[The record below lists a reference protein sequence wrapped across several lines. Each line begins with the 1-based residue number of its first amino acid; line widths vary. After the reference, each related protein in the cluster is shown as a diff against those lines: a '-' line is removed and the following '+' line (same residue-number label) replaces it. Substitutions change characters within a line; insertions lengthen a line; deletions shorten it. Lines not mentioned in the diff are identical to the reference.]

1 VTVLAVAL
9 LGFLLLV
16 TAALGVVAA
25 IVVAHRRAQA
35 AADLAALAGAAAWQ
49 RAADACGEAG
59 AVAAANHARLS
70 SCQVAG
76 QDVMVTVQVDG
87 PHWLGQHGSL
97 AAMARA
103 GPQGS
108 AG

>member
-1 VTVLAVAL
+1 LLAVAL
-9 LGFLLLV
+9 LGFLLLM

-35 AADLAALAGAAAWQ
+35 AADLAALAGATALQ

-59 AVAAANHARLS
+59 TVAAANEARLS
-70 SCQVAG
+70 SCQVVG
-76 QDVMVTVQVDG
+76 QDVVVAVQVDG

-97 AAMARA
+97 SAMARA
-103 GPQGS
+103 GPG
-108 AG
+108 G